1 MRAFPIE
8 KERQKLTRPYVAN
21 VIYTILGDEFSKW
34 VDKKIDQRNKK
45 VKEENNMMI
54 DMDEDIAKVFRESTS
69 VSLTKGNSAHLMK
82 ISSKRRRTKREIEEE
97 KQEDLLQKV
106 EFAKKM
112 QEFEQLKA
120 KMA

>member
-8 KERQKLTRPYVAN
+8 KERKKLTRPYVAN
-21 VIYTILGDEFSKW
+21 VIYTIVGDEFSKW
-34 VDKKIDQRNKK
+34 VDKMIDQRNKK

-69 VSLTKGNSAHLMK
+69 VSLAKGNSAHLMK

-97 KQEDLLQKV
+97 KQEEMLQKV
-106 EFAKKM
+106 EFA
-112 QEFEQLKA
+112 
-120 KMA
+120 